1 MNKVKISYYGLIRNV
16 IGNLEN
22 ESYLSED
29 GTVGELLRSL
39 VEKYGD
45 SFRSTMLTPDWHLLP
60 ITMIHINGHDIN
72 EINGLN
78 TKLEDNS
85 ELSITVLAYATS
97 GG

>member
-16 IGNLEN
+16 VDNLEN
-22 ESYLSED
+22 ESHLSED

-45 SFRSTMLTPDWHLLP
+45 SFRSAMLTPDWQLLP
-60 ITMIHINGHDIN
+60 ITMIHLNGHDIN